1 MEGYIILLQ
10 SIALPSELRPDKAP
24 TCIRNRVVGFTSMLF
39 KVQSDDHYTMR
50 AWVEE
55 GFISPLH

>member
-24 TCIRNRVVGFTSMLF
+24 TCIRNRVVGF
-39 KVQSDDHYTMR
+39 KVQSDDNYTMR